1 MSTRYAV
8 PVEVQELD
16 KKQRA
21 QKEDDDVRRF
31 REKYLNPNRVVTD
44 IPADLQQPPKEEG
57 EESEESEEEEKP
69 KDPRK
74 HVCDCMARCNWV

>member
-1 MSTRYAV
+1 MPA
-8 PVEVQELD
+8 EVQELD

-31 REKYLNPNRVVTD
+31 REKYLNPTRVVTD
-44 IPADLQQPPKEEG
+44 IPADLQQPSK

-74 HVCDCMARCNWV
+74 HVCDCMVRCNWV